1 MNNTHLINWLLRHEA
16 CGPSL
21 TWLAGRD
28 LATAWA
34 ECGRGDWMLWL
45 AARAGVDRRMV
56 VAACCA
62 CVRPLLLPRIPAF
75 SGQQLARYATETV
88 ERWCRGEASIDEVR
102 AARDSLR
109 PLSLPYALNLPEGAQ
124 FAIHAIADACTATW
138 TSASV
143 GVFAGSAAKEAGEGA
158 APIVRSLIPLEV
170 VLAAMTAVSK

>member
-1 MNNTHLINWLLRHEA
+1 MNNTFLINWLLRHDA

-45 AARAGVDRRMV
+45 AARAGVNRRMV

-62 CVRPLLLPRIPAF
+62 CARTLLPRIPADEALP
-75 SGQQLARYATETV
+75 LAAIETV

-109 PLSLPYALNLPEGAQ
+109 PLSLPCAPNLTDGAQ
-124 FAIHAIADACTATW
+124 CAIYAIADACTATW

-143 GVFAGSAAKEAGEGA
+143 GVFAGTAAKEVGEGA
-158 APIVRSLIPLEV
+158 APIVRSLIPLEA
-170 VLAAMTAVSK
+170 VLAAMASR

>member
-1 MNNTHLINWLLRHEA
+1 MNNTLLINWLLRHEA
-16 CGPSL
+16 CSPSL

-45 AARAGVDRRMV
+45 AARAGMDRRVV

-62 CVRPLLLPRIPAF
+62 CARTLLPRIPADETLP
-75 SGQQLARYATETV
+75 LAAIEAV

-109 PLSLPYALNLPEGAQ
+109 PLSLPGALNLPEGAQ
-124 FAIHAIADACTATW
+124 FAIYAIADACTATW

-158 APIVRSLIPLEV
+158 APVIRSLIPLDV
-170 VLAAMTAVSK
+170 VLAAMNGVRA

>member
-1 MNNTHLINWLLRHEA
+1 MNNTHLINWLLRHDA

-21 TWLAGRD
+21 TWIAGRD

-45 AARAGVDRRMV
+45 AARAGMDRRVV

-62 CVRPLLLPRIPAF
+62 CARTLLPRIPA
-75 SGQQLARYATETV
+75 SETLPLSAIEAA

-109 PLSLPYALNLPEGAQ
+109 PLSLPEGAQ
-124 FAIHAIADACTATW
+124 FAICAIADACTATW

-158 APIVRSLIPLEV
+158 APVIRSLIPLDV
-170 VLAAMTAVSK
+170 VLAAMNGVRA

>member
-1 MNNTHLINWLLRHEA
+1 MNNALLVNWLLRHEA

-45 AARAGVDRRMV
+45 AARAGMDRRVV

-62 CVRPLLLPRIPAF
+62 CVRTLLPRIPADEALP
-75 SGQQLARYATETV
+75 LAAVETV

-102 AARDSLR
+102 AARDSLK
-109 PLSLPYALNLPEGAQ
+109 PLSIPYVLNLPDGARS
-124 FAIHAIADACTATW
+124 AIYAIEDACTATW
-138 TSASV
+138 TMASV
-143 GVFAGSAAKEAGEGA
+143 GVFAGTAAKEAGEGA

-170 VLAAMTAVSK
+170 VLAAMNGVSA